1 MKRNIQSAATIK
13 DAADALVK
21 LKAEGNEDFYN
32 RFLDY
37 LHTMGLRDAVL
48 HLRTPTL
55 DLTASSK
62 KELNYQKLTEMLLA
76 GSRRDDWHKAN
87 VKLKAQLDEQ
97 MYREFVAHIP
107 TEDDNF
113 FVLWDKVVHH
123 LGKTE
128 SVVSQRV
135 LMKQWSKLVMPADGN
150 LTTFLGQISAIS
162 ERVNTLAGHTVY
174 GDELKIH
181 QLADGVEVHNGTRFK
196 QAIDK
201 IRTSTK
207 KKTWE
212 QVKALFKATDS
223 KRYTECIDL
232 EDKDKGQAI
241 SSNTETKQMGTH
253 CRYCKQ
259 NNHTIDQCPTKPAR
273 NPRYNGV
280 TFGESNCRNWI
291 NLGNCHWESDPRNP
305 TKRKCRF
312 QLPPGLRGTGK
323 QTMQSSTNAVEVHD
337 QRIISLQNSYTNL
350 EKEVAQIASILSKQH
365 DSSAT
370 SAASAQSVSAT
381 SSTTARED
389 GDIEIQATDLEEEMN
404 RLGLSY
410 MTTTEKEEVPYRV
423 DDWWLIVG
431 LLSLILLEHTG
442 MTGLLLGVCVVLVH
456 SCSHRL
462 KTTVFAGAVEAMRPQ
477 VIFDTGASNTSTNVV
492 GWLRNVIYRRVKMAL
507 ADGSGTTLDRSGE
520 IQFKGS
526 SIPALYAP
534 SFKKTLVGWNELSKA
549 GYHMVGAGEIINIY
563 TPDKKLW
570 QVATRQDDGL
580 FHLQEMENM

>member
-1 MKRNIQSAATIK
+1 METENANLQQMVTLLQQQNAELLARYEETLHRIASLERQLTDAKDPDELVCTPATISSTISVKQELKELQEKSDSHKEMHKLIETKYTKRDDPATIK
-13 DAADALVK
+13 DAANALVK

-113 FVLWDKVVHH
+113 FVLWDKVIHH

-135 LMKQWSKLVMPADGN
+135 LMKKWSKLVMPADGN

-223 KRYTECIDL
+223 KRYSECIYL

-253 CRYCKQ
+253 CRY
-259 NNHTIDQCPTKPAR
+259 
-273 NPRYNGV
+273 
-280 TFGESNCRNWI
+280 
-291 NLGNCHWESDPRNP
+291 
-305 TKRKCRF
+305 
-312 QLPPGLRGTGK
+312 
-323 QTMQSSTNAVEVHD
+323 
-337 QRIISLQNSYTNL
+337 
-350 EKEVAQIASILSKQH
+350 
-365 DSSAT
+365 
-370 SAASAQSVSAT
+370 
-381 SSTTARED
+381 
-389 GDIEIQATDLEEEMN
+389 
-404 RLGLSY
+404 
-410 MTTTEKEEVPYRV
+410 
-423 DDWWLIVG
+423 
-431 LLSLILLEHTG
+431 
-442 MTGLLLGVCVVLVH
+442 
-456 SCSHRL
+456 
-462 KTTVFAGAVEAMRPQ
+462 
-477 VIFDTGASNTSTNVV
+477 
-492 GWLRNVIYRRVKMAL
+492 
-507 ADGSGTTLDRSGE
+507 
-520 IQFKGS
+520 
-526 SIPALYAP
+526 
-534 SFKKTLVGWNELSKA
+534 
-549 GYHMVGAGEIINIY
+549 
-563 TPDKKLW
+563 
-570 QVATRQDDGL
+570 
-580 FHLQEMENM
+580 